1 MCSENSLREGLSLQ
15 KKIQYKPSRPCYL
28 NQQPTPY
35 QLLWYVEDQHEF
47 LGVVVRHM
55 LISNGFNLRKSIYIC
70 ILYVGLILLMFNKAT
85 SFRS

>member
-1 MCSENSLREGLSLQ
+1 MQRKLIEGRLIPSE
-15 KKIQYKPSRPCYL
+15 KIEYKPSRPCYL
-28 NQQPTPY
+28 NQQLTPY

-47 LGVVVRHM
+47 LGVVVRH
-55 LISNGFNLRKSIYIC
+55 NGFNLRKSIYIC